1 ELLSSH
7 SYTYPQCDS
16 HFRRTATLR
25 LTHTRA
31 RAVTRV
37 QIHSRSGMRSCLCGD
52 APQSRQTRPC
62 IQRSVR
68 FVTDALGTS
77 YNSNHSQASIS
88 RKLGGV
94 IHNLRGCH
102 RVTMALLL
110 GSNHVQD
117 SEFIRQGPVLL
128 LGEACPQLPYAAV

>member
-1 ELLSSH
+1 
-7 SYTYPQCDS
+7 
-16 HFRRTATLR
+16 
-25 LTHTRA
+25 
-31 RAVTRV
+31 
-37 QIHSRSGMRSCLCGD
+37 MWSCLCGD
-52 APQSRQTRPC
+52 PLHDRNTRPC
-62 IQRSVR
+62 MQRSVR

-102 RVTMALLL
+102 CVTMVLLL

-128 LGEACPQLPYAAV
+128 LGEAWPQLPYAAV